1 MKANMKRTL
10 LIFLALLQAS
20 IAEFNFEV
28 GLRVHDKL
36 TEYMS
41 TPANILDFVS
51 NYRSNEALRTP
62 DRNSFVQLGDALMK
76 SYPHWM
82 IYYGLETGELAG
94 VFHTPRHGNYREPGD
109 GAYEVVMNDDDGD
122 VFNNV
127 NNSKHYMTCV
137 DEKGSATPCL
147 MKPGEKYI
155 NCIDGCS
162 LKRCEDEDSQRDCSL
177 VNDQDQTSCEANT
190 RWCKSYDI
198 QDVTEEDG
206 PRGFVPLSYYCLG
219 QTGLPTQEPG
229 KTYEFH
235 DAGPGNCY
243 YSDGVTQVDQHMSG
257 QFNYCGIE
265 SAKIGSPFA
274 DQGAESCDTTFI
286 GVFLSSN
293 YDPRYRPW
301 YIMAKQLQKPY
312 WTSAFMFWESTD
324 MGITFVT
331 PIYGPDETGRNV
343 FEGVLALDY
352 KFTDIGKFLGSS
364 YEESDTVIV
373 AIVEEASPHYVIA
386 TSTGGIG
393 AKTVLAS
400 DNAQPCETDSPGC
413 VSVRIMSSE
422 LDNAISEA
430 FAVQIEA
437 GFPETDLLP
446 AVFDDVVYATQTKP
460 FSLPSDGVNW
470 RIMILSPIETLSQD
484 AIEHNDSL
492 VAFIIA
498 PSILGFIV
506 CAIFFV
512 LFMMKRKTREVI
524 NSDYRFTGAFILN
537 CCLLNLA
544 CLSFMGG
551 NTDELCLLRMWLVHF
566 FFVVTLAPLLVKTYR
581 MYMLVGK
588 PGLRRHKISH
598 VKTALMMVPFILIE
612 VAILLIFTFVDPSKE
627 TSLIEQDA
635 STVTYR
641 VVCTHETIAFA
652 TVQLAY
658 EGAIL
663 LVGCFLAYKTRNMVS
678 SKSFCPL
685 EQLCLFYTLDIQDH
699 FHNLCPTL
707 HQTIRAQQ
715 KDDFG
720 ECKQLLLA
728 MYNIALIA
736 SIIIVL
742 AYVAELYGKLRILV
756 TVGVCWSTIFSSGVF
771 VLPRLLQVQQS
782 SSTASRSHPSSFDRR
797 GSVSDIR
804 ERLAIRESNLSSQ
817 QTIGLDSVKEAE
829 EADAKPGKESEKEF
843 QECETISGP

>member
-1 MKANMKRTL
+1 MNAKMKRTL
-10 LIFLALLQAS
+10 LIFLGLLQAS
-20 IAEFNFEV
+20 VAEFNFEV

-109 GAYEVVMNDDDGD
+109 GAYEVVMNDNDGD
-122 VFNNV
+122 VFDDV
-127 NNSKHYMTCV
+127 NNSKHFMTCV
-137 DEKGSATPCL
+137 DEKGGVTPCL

-177 VNDQDQTSCEANT
+177 VNDQASCEANT
-190 RWCKSYDI
+190 KWCKSYDI
-198 QDVTEEDG
+198 QEVTEEDG
-206 PRGFVPLSYYCLG
+206 QRGFIPLSYYCLG

-243 YSDGVTQVDQHMSG
+243 YGDEVTQVDRNTSG
-257 QFNYCGIE
+257 QFNYCAIE

-274 DQGAESCDTTFI
+274 DQGEESCDTTFV

-352 KFTDIGKFLGSS
+352 KFTDIGKFLSSS

-400 DNAQPCETDSPGC
+400 DNTQPCETDSPGC
-413 VSVRIMSSE
+413 VSVRITSSE

-430 FAVQIEA
+430 FAVQVEA

-446 AVFDDVVYATQTKP
+446 AIFDDVVYATQTKP

-470 RIMILSPIETLSQD
+470 RIMILSPIETLSED

-512 LFMMKRKTREVI
+512 SFMRKRKTREVI
-524 NSDYRFTGAFILN
+524 NSDYRFTGAFIMN
-537 CCLLNLA
+537 CGLFNLA

-581 MYMLVGK
+581 MYVLVGK
-588 PGLRRHKISH
+588 PGLKRQKISH
-598 VKTALMMVPFILIE
+598 FKTALMMVPFILIE

-641 VVCTHETIAFA
+641 VVCAHETIAFT

-663 LVGCFLAYKTRNMVS
+663 VVGCFLAYKTRNM
-678 SKSFCPL
+678 
-685 EQLCLFYTLDIQDH
+685 
-699 FHNLCPTL
+699 
-707 HQTIRAQQ
+707 

-782 SSTASRSHPSSFDRR
+782 NSTATRSRPSTFDRR
-797 GSVSDIR
+797 GTVSDIR
-804 ERLAIRESNLSSQ
+804 ERLAMRESNLSSQ
-817 QTIGLDSVKEAE
+817 PSIGLDSVVGGKQQQE
-829 EADAKPGKESEKEF
+829 ETEEEPKSGKESEEET